1 VTFSAVLVIL
11 LFSMVQS
18 VIGVGIL
25 LFGTPTL
32 LLMGY
37 NYQETLLMIL
47 PSSILI
53 SFLQAINSPKFLYD
67 TKYIYIYTLPMVVF
81 GLLFVTLSY
90 DYINVKYIIGIMLI
104 LIGLIRSVP
113 KIKQYL
119 KALFIKHIVLYHILM
134 GGVHGISNMGGGMLV
149 VFMSTIHN
157 NREIILTNIA
167 YTYLLFGAVQMITL
181 VLFSQESINLDAIL
195 LAIASM
201 VVYMIVKIVIIK
213 KVTDLKFNSL
223 ITLLIFVYGALSL
236 INLG

>member
-1 VTFSAVLVIL
+1 MTFSAVLVIL

>member
-1 VTFSAVLVIL
+1 
-11 LFSMVQS
+11 MVQS

-181 VLFSQESINLDAIL
+181 VLFSQESITLDAIL

>member
-1 VTFSAVLVIL
+1 MTFSAVLVIL

-195 LAIASM
+195 L
-201 VVYMIVKIVIIK
+201 
-213 KVTDLKFNSL
+213 
-223 ITLLIFVYGALSL
+223 TLD
-236 INLG
+236 

>member
-1 VTFSAVLVIL
+1 MTFSAVLVIL

-157 NREIILTNIA
+157 NREIISRL
-167 YTYLLFGAVQMITL
+167 
-181 VLFSQESINLDAIL
+181 
-195 LAIASM
+195 
-201 VVYMIVKIVIIK
+201 
-213 KVTDLKFNSL
+213 
-223 ITLLIFVYGALSL
+223 
-236 INLG
+236 

>member
-1 VTFSAVLVIL
+1 
-11 LFSMVQS
+11 MVQS

>member
-1 VTFSAVLVIL
+1 
-11 LFSMVQS
+11 MVQS

-53 SFLQAINSPKFLYD
+53 SFLQAINSTKFLYD

>member
-1 VTFSAVLVIL
+1 
-11 LFSMVQS
+11 MVQS

-113 KIKQYL
+113 KIEQYL